1 MMADGYVTGQ
11 TLTMFLVDKKKTL
24 RCFIIKHNK
33 KGGWCKNYLRSAS
46 KKLAKSL
53 VYRIEK

>member
-1 MMADGYVTGQ
+1 MMADGYITGQ

-33 KGGWCKNYLRSAS
+33 KAD
-46 KKLAKSL
+46 AA
-53 VYRIEK
+53 RII